1 VSDVL
6 VEAPSAPAPAAVPI
20 PAGVS
25 IANHPRARGTIR
37 RARARAGLAGFGLV
51 LLFALN
57 AGVPATDSVL
67 RALVAGTA
75 SFLVAWAIGLA
86 LWKHFLMAELRAAHE
101 RREARRHALAEAAA
115 ARAEEQ
121 RAAKAA
127 AAAAA
132 PAGA

>member
-1 VSDVL
+1 VSNELAAV
-6 VEAPSAPAPAAVPI
+6 PPAPAPAAVPI

-57 AGVPATDSVL
+57 AGVPAADSVM
-67 RALVAGTA
+67 RALGAGSV
-75 SFLVAWAIGLA
+75 SFLAAWAIGLA
-86 LWKHFLMAELRAAHE
+86 LWKHFLIVELGAAHA
-101 RREARRHALAEAAA
+101 RREARRRALAEAAA
-115 ARAEEQ
+115 ARAEAQ